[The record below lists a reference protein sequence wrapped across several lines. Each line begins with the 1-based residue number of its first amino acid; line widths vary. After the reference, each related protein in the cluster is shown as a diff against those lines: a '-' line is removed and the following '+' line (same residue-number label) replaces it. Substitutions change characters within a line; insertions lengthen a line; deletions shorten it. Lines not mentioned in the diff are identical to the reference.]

1 MARIKI
7 LINFDFWN
15 SLLNFLVRKKF
26 NSHANYFFKIS
37 KITKLAKKFRI
48 LLSFEEFFWFQ
59 NLKYHLDRNF
69 ILFIIQLKLYINKK

>member
-1 MARIKI
+1 MQII
-7 LINFDFWN
+7 F
-15 SLLNFLVRKKF
+15 SKF
-26 NSHANYFFKIS
+26 QKFQ
-37 KITKLAKKFRI
+37 ITKFAKKFRI